1 MGPMS
6 SQRFLRRKAGWLEL
20 GSQNRKRHLGIS
32 FRMKPEGRRDK
43 FAKMMLKPEGKEV
56 GLT

>member
-1 MGPMS
+1 M
-6 SQRFLRRKAGWLEL
+6 RKREERLEW